1 MLHTAK
7 FRRILPARGLFRVAV
22 TSCAASAAVLTLAV
36 PALAHIT
43 VTPDSAQAGS
53 AAVLTFHVPNEEA
66 TADTT
71 EVAMKIPTEHPI
83 VDLLVKPVPG
93 WSISVK
99 TITLPKPVVTDDGK
113 FTQAVSEVTWSGGKI
128 VPGQFQDFSV
138 SADPL
143 PTGVSSVAF
152 KALQTYSNGDV
163 VRWIDLAAPGQA
175 EPAHPA
181 PVLTLTGAT
190 TGAAHSP
197 YYQYHRRLGRARLV
211 QRRLRRHGPR
221 ARHRGPGRGPAGAG
235 CRWRRAVAPP
245 GQRRLRWCAGSRT
258 WRRCCVRPR

>member
-22 TSCAASAAVLTLAV
+22 TSCAAGAAVLTLAV

-43 VTPDSAQAGS
+43 VTPDSAPAGS

-66 TADTT
+66 KADTT
-71 EVAMKIPTEHPI
+71 EVDIKIPTERPI

-93 WSISVK
+93 WTSSVK
-99 TITLPKPVVTDDGK
+99 TITLAKPVVTDDGK

-128 VPGQFQDFSV
+128 APGQFQDFSV

-163 VRWIDLAAPGQA
+163 VRWIDLAAPGQP
-175 EPAHPA
+175 EPDHPA

-190 TGAAHSP
+190 TSAAHSAGSTGTTAVSAGP
-197 YYQYHRRLGRARLV
+197 SSSGASSDGTARVLAIAALV
-211 QRRLRRHGPR
+211 AGLL
-221 ARHRGPGRGPAGAG
+221 ALAAAGAG
-235 CRWRRAVAPP
+235 LWRRRVS
-245 GQRRLRWCAGSRT
+245 GG
-258 WRRCCVRPR
+258 